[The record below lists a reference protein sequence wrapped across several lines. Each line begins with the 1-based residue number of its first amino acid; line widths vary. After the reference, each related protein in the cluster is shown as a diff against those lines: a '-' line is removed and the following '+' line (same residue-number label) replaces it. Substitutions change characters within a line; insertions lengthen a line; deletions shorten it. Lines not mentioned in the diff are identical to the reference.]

1 MCRPSLEKWSKRQG
15 WNVSISLQCFN
26 ITFSLPL
33 RIRQDQQHTSLLP
46 IVTDT
51 QPIYIYLYIYNIY
64 IYNIYIYI
72 YNIYIYIIYYNII
85 FTNSTAQGGGSE

>member
-64 IYNIYIYI
+64 IYI
-72 YNIYIYIIYYNII
+72 
-85 FTNSTAQGGGSE
+85 